1 MNKFLVSTFLS
12 TALLLSANYGFSENI
27 NLSGFDNGNSSL
39 DINLITKYSIGEANE
54 DGGLVEIIAYNKK
67 AKKAYAVAGAKGIL
81 VTVDMMDLSKELRGT
96 SIKMKDII
104 TATDKNFDYGD
115 MSSVAINDANT
126 HIAVAL
132 QADEYTENGRVA
144 IFKLN
149 NDGTIN
155 TKDVKIL
162 RAGIQPDAL
171 TFTPNGKYIF
181 VANEGE
187 PREGYG
193 KNVINPEGSVS
204 LIDVE
209 KGTSKIISFD
219 ESKRAEYI
227 KNGAIVYDNASL
239 AEDFEPEYIVA
250 DNDYAYVVLQEANA
264 IATLDIKNQKF
275 TDVTGLGF
283 QDFNKVKLDLVADE
297 KIKLE
302 NQNVYGMRMPDGI
315 SMMKKDGE
323 TYLFLANEGDGREWG
338 EEESENFYVNE
349 VKGKT
354 SPTGN
359 VTLSEK
365 VTWFDPRQG
374 YSSMDQSKAYLYGTR
389 SFSIFKATKN
399 GLELVADS
407 ESGFEEIT
415 AKYIPNNFNASND
428 DKSLEDRSG
437 KKGPEPEYV
446 AVGNVDGKDYAFIG
460 LERISGVMVYDVT
473 NPSDISYV
481 NYINT
486 RDFSEDIKG
495 DVGPEGIV
503 FVSASDSSNGKA
515 LVLAANENSGTLS
528 VYQVTASK

>member
-1 MNKFLVSTFLS
+1 MNKLFISTFMS
-12 TALLLSANYGFSENI
+12 TALLVSAGFAYAQNSM
-27 NLSGFDNGNSSL
+27 LSGYENGKNSL
-39 DINLITKYSIGEANE
+39 DINLITKYSIGESNE

-67 AKKAYAVAGAKGIL
+67 AKKAYAVAGAKGLL
-81 VTVDMMDLSKELRGT
+81 VTVDMANLTKELGGT
-96 SIKMKDII
+96 SIKMEDVIK
-104 TATDKNFDYGD
+104 ATDKNFNYGD

-132 QADEYTENGRVA
+132 QADEYTDNGRVA
-144 IFKLN
+144 VFALN
-149 NDGTIN
+149 SNGTIN
-155 TKDVKIL
+155 TKDV
-162 RAGIQPDAL
+162 RMYEAGFQPDAL
-171 TFTPNGKYIF
+171 TFTPNGKYIL

-193 KNVINPEGSVS
+193 KNIINPEGSVS
-204 LIDVE
+204 IIDVE
-209 KGTSKIISFD
+209 KGSSKIISFD

-264 IATLDIKNQKF
+264 IATLDLKEQRFI
-275 TDVTGLGF
+275 DVTGLGF
-283 QDFNKVKLDLVADE
+283 QDFNKVKLDLVANE
-297 KIKLE
+297 QIKLE
-302 NQNVYGMRMPDGI
+302 NQNVFGMRMPDGI

-338 EEESENFYVNE
+338 DEDSENFYVNE

-365 VTWFDPRQG
+365 VTWFDPRKG

-415 AKYIPNNFNASND
+415 AQYIPNNFNASND

-446 AVGNVDGKDYAFIG
+446 AVGNVSGKDYAFIG
-460 LERISGVMVYDVT
+460 LERISGIMVYDVT
-473 NPSDISYV
+473 NPSQISYV

-495 DVGPEGIV
+495 DVGPEGLV
-503 FVSASDSSNGKA
+503 FVAAKDSPNGKA

-528 VYQVTASK
+528 VYELTAR